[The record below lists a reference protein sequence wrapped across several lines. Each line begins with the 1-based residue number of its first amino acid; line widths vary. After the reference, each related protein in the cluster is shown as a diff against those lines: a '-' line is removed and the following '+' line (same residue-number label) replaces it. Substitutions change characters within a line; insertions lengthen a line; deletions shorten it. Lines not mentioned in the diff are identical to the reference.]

1 MAFIKPYHGV
11 SVDLITY
18 YNLKAVSVNLKK
30 NQYQVEEQSEGHGTH
45 YMPIIRS
52 LVRLRLENQGLRPD

>member
-1 MAFIKPYHGV
+1 MAFIKPYRGV
-11 SVDLITY
+11 SVDLIMY

-30 NQYQVEEQSEGHGTH
+30 NQYQVEEQSEGRGTH
-45 YMPIIRS
+45 YMPIIRL